1 VVLAV
6 TGWTS
11 DPDATLRWAG
21 EVLSSGTGDAAAVAR
36 AWHATAVAHLELGRP
51 VPARRAARRAVPVL
65 GAEALLVL
73 AWIEQDA
80 GNAAASLRHLDEA
93 QRGLHGGLLARAR
106 CLRGLNLCVAGEH
119 EPANRELSAAV
130 LGCRRHGDRRWLANA
145 LNGRGVVR
153 GYLRRFA
160 DADRDLVAAGELYA
174 ALGEHERAATCL
186 HNRGWVALRAGNVAE
201 SLRRYDS
208 AVHDG
213 LRTDARAEALTD
225 RADALLA
232 AGLAVEAAEVLGT
245 AAELLAG
252 SGRTMRLAEAWLS
265 LARCAL
271 RSGRRELA
279 RSAADRAAAL
289 FRVQRRAGW
298 LAAAESVQA
307 RLDGGPAA
315 REIAQRCARHGFLVD
330 AAELWV
336 AVGDADLLRRTAAG
350 RSRGPVRLRAL
361 GWLARARLAAGAGN
375 RRGALVAA
383 LAGLRLLDRQ
393 PQPDLAGEL
402 AAFGLGAALADH
414 DPANLLRWAEHGR
427 CRVADLTEPLGS
439 QVMLR
444 FVADH
449 GELSV
454 VSIVAGRSR
463 LHRLGRIP
471 DGVVESLRFAVGA
484 RAAPAASVAERLA
497 RVLLAPVEELLGD
510 RALVVVPSAGLHG
523 LPWAALPGCTG
534 RAVSVAPSCVGWL
547 TAHRAALPTGDPGWI
562 AGPGLRH
569 ADREV
574 AELHARSGGTL
585 LTSSESTVD
594 RVRQVLERAGAV
606 HIAAHGRY
614 RPEAPEYSYLELAG
628 GALYAHDLVRP
639 PGLLVLSACDGAL
652 SGWLRPGTR
661 AVLASTVPVADDAA
675 LGLVTALHANLR
687 SGLGPARAL
696 AAAQLATGDRG
707 FVCVGAG

>member
-1 VVLAV
+1 M
-6 TGWTS
+6 TGVTS

-21 EVLSSGTGDAAAVAR
+21 EVLTSGTGDAVAMAR
-36 AWHATAVAHLELGRP
+36 AWHAAAVAHLELGRP
-51 VPARRAARRAVPVL
+51 VPARRAARRAVAVL

-93 QRGLHGGLLARAR
+93 QPSLRGELLARAR

-119 EPANRELSAAV
+119 ERASRELSAAV

-153 GYLRRFA
+153 AYLRRFA
-160 DADRDLVAAGELYA
+160 GADQDLATAGELYA

-201 SLRRYDS
+201 SLRCYDA
-208 AVHDG
+208 AVHNG
-213 LRTDARAEALTD
+213 LRTGARAEVLVD
-225 RADALLA
+225 RADTLLA
-232 AGLAVEAAEVLGT
+232 AGLAVEAAAVLGT
-245 AAELLAG
+245 AAELLANT
-252 SGRTMRLAEAWLS
+252 GRTMRLAEAWLC

-271 RSGRRELA
+271 RSGSRDLA
-279 RSAADRAAAL
+279 RRAANRAAEL

-298 LAAAESVQA
+298 LAAAESVLA
-307 RLDGGPAA
+307 RLDGAAPA
-315 REIAQRCARHGFLVD
+315 REIARRCARHGFLVD

-336 AVGDADLLRRTAAG
+336 AVGDPDLLRRTAAG

-375 RRGALVAA
+375 RRGALAA
-383 LAGLRLLDRQ
+383 AQAGLRLLNRQ
-393 PQPDLAGEL
+393 PQPDLAAEL
-402 AAFGLGAALADH
+402 AAFGLRAALSDH
-414 DPANLLRWAEHGR
+414 DAANLLRWAEHGR
-427 CRVADLTEPLGS
+427 CRVSDLAEPLGS

-444 FVADH
+444 FVAEQ
-449 GELSV
+449 GELAA
-454 VSIVAGRSR
+454 VSIVDGRVR
-463 LHRLGRIP
+463 LHRLGRVP
-471 DGVVESLRFAVGA
+471 DGVESLRFAVGA
-484 RAAPAASVAERLA
+484 RAVRPAASVAGQLA
-497 RVLLAPVEELLGD
+497 RMLLAPVEELIGD

-534 RAVSVAPSCVGWL
+534 RAVSVASSCAGWL
-547 TAHRAALPTGDPGWI
+547 TAHRAAGPAGEPAWI

-574 AELHARSGGTL
+574 SRLHARYGGTL
-585 LTSSESTVD
+585 LTSAESTAD
-594 RVRQVLERAGAV
+594 RVRQVLERADVV

-614 RPEAPEYSYLELAG
+614 RPEAPEFSHLELAR

-639 PGLLVLSACDGAL
+639 PALLVLSACDGAL

-675 LGLVTALHANLR
+675 LALVTVLHANLR
-687 SGLGPARAL
+687 AGLGPARAL

-707 FVCVGAG
+707 FVCLGAG